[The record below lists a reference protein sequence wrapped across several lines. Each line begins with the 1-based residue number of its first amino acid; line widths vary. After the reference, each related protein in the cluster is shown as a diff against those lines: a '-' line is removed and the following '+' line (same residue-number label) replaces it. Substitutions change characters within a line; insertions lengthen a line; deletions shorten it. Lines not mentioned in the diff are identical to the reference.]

1 MKNVKVSLVVSFLV
15 FCLFPQ
21 GVEAVSPFTA
31 IDSIMQGLKADS
43 SAVSKKLPTVTVEA
57 SNITHYADR
66 DVVHITRSMRKGA
79 RNTAQM
85 LGNIPGIDCNYANN
99 ALTYYGSSNILIL
112 VDSLE
117 KSADYVKELHHL
129 RFSKVDV
136 VPNPTGK
143 YANYDVLINL
153 HTKPDYTGYEGNVFQ
168 QMSVRPNEDNGKNK
182 KFSGDYSSASF
193 TYTKNKWNFIGRYN
207 FRFLQS
213 EKNNA
218 ESTYTNHV
226 NRLQEST
233 TSPMSFT
240 NFFRIHNTYWAID
253 HQINKNHSVSA
264 SYYYS
269 TDAKDD
275 YTYAEAERLW
285 LDSGKKEAIGK
296 SVVSRVNSDRHTLG
310 LYYRGRSGVWNY
322 TYDFNYI
329 NDGWTSDKNYRQ
341 NTGYASDNYFRNHM
355 DYVWTKSEVNRRFFN
370 NRFYFS
376 AGYNFTWKDYEQEDR
391 LTGNLLSENS
401 YHRNEIWTWL
411 SYRIKDGTDLNFS
424 ASAEHVKT
432 HTASY
437 EDKNMVYKFSG
448 MFYHRWNKKIWM
460 RLNYWCNTSYPQ
472 LDQVTEYGYF
482 TDSLTWSGGNP
493 ALRTQVYHSGRLWVD
508 FFNLFNIQTG
518 YNYSPNQFSNI
529 IGRGEGTL
537 PSGENGAYITYTP
550 ENTMYKEFWA
560 TFYFFKKIKDFRISG
575 ILKYQNMEAKFK
587 RNKNTNQG
595 FTGFLTSNYYNDK
608 HFLSIQAT
616 YQVFN
621 GYQVRAQGKNTQK
634 MDCLAFIL
642 GKDFFHQ
649 RVNLSVQYVTPRLF
663 LDGNSKSKTES
674 EAVSSYDFYDI
685 NETIRHSLMF
695 TFSYRFH
702 GGKSVRQYNRSMQEE
717 K

>member
-168 QMSVRPNEDNGKNK
+168 QMSVRPNEDNGNDK

-213 EKNNA
+213 EKDNA

-233 TSPMSFT
+233 TSPMSFI

-275 YTYAEAERLW
+275 YTYAEAGRLW

-391 LTGNLLSENS
+391 LTRNLLSENA

-482 TDSLTWSGGNP
+482 TDSLTWSGGKP

-550 ENTMYKEFWA
+550 ENTLYKEFWA
-560 TFYFFKKIKDFRISG
+560 TIYFFKKNRHKAQR
-575 ILKYQNMEAKFK
+575 KAKFYI
-587 RNKNTNQG
+587 NKCRSASCMQG
-595 FTGFLTSNYYNDK
+595 GLK
-608 HFLSIQAT
+608 QAS
-616 YQVFN
+616 
-621 GYQVRAQGKNTQK
+621 A
-634 MDCLAFIL
+634 
-642 GKDFFHQ
+642 
-649 RVNLSVQYVTPRLF
+649 
-663 LDGNSKSKTES
+663 
-674 EAVSSYDFYDI
+674 
-685 NETIRHSLMF
+685 
-695 TFSYRFH
+695 
-702 GGKSVRQYNRSMQEE
+702 
-717 K
+717 